1 MSATDTRLSQRVPIT
16 KEVGTLE
23 EFCEMDSFHD
33 VRRLRNIAAAHA
45 SRVLEEDGT
54 DAPTDTIE
62 VERVEVVA
70 VGDGIDLSYIAYY
83 SSDEGPHGA

>member
-1 MSATDTRLSQRVPIT
+1 MSDTRTRLSQQVPIT

-45 SRVLEEDGT
+45 SRVLEEDGI

-62 VERVEVVA
+62 VQRVEVVA
-70 VGDGIDLSYIAYY
+70 LGDGIDLSYVAHYPD
-83 SSDEGPHGA
+83 DEGAHGA